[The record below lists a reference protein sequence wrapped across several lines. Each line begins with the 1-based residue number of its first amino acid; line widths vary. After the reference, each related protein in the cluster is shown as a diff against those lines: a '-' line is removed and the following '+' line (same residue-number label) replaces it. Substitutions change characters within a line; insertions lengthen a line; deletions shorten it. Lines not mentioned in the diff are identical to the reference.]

1 MSKLDANLLKKY
13 HRDIFFNYSEYPTKD
28 NWNYNFKSDDY
39 KKSLLD
45 WLPRNPSEPI
55 MLYVH
60 TPFCE
65 QLCYF
70 CFCSKEIT
78 SDYKKAEDYLYNYLF
93 KEIDML
99 FSFLKENNISLNVK
113 EIYFGGGSP
122 TFYKEKDF
130 KALID
135 KLKTCYN
142 FDNVIDFT
150 VEIDPRRVD
159 ESKLLFYHECGVN
172 RLSFGVQDFDLEV
185 QKRINRIQSEELFD
199 SLLTDKVREK
209 FKVIN
214 FDLLIG
220 LPGQTSTSMS
230 KTLDKVIKIKP
241 TQIQP
246 MLLHYDPF
254 KRKYMINM
262 LKDGPLPDFYDR
274 QEMYGV
280 VKDKLTNVG
289 GYKKAGFESYA
300 LPDDPLIK
308 AMSNEK
314 ALYNSLGT
322 QTGDVTNFIALG
334 TSGGGCLGDDYY
346 FQNYYEQNK
355 YRECIRQGH
364 LPTFRGTKL
373 NPDDKIR
380 RNILQFLK
388 TYYYLNIE
396 NIEKKFQIDF
406 KQYFGIELDLLKKL
420 ENDGLVVCDSKK
432 IQITDIGI
440 HFTPQIINVFDK
452 YNRIETYEDQKNI
465 IARQIPRT
473 SV

>member
-1 MSKLDANLLKKY
+1 
-13 HRDIFFNYSEYPTKD
+13 
-28 NWNYNFKSDDY
+28 
-39 KKSLLD
+39 
-45 WLPRNPSEPI
+45 
-55 MLYVH
+55 
-60 TPFCE
+60 
-65 QLCYF
+65 
-70 CFCSKEIT
+70 
-78 SDYKKAEDYLYNYLF
+78 
-93 KEIDML
+93 ML
-99 FSFLKENNISLNVK
+99 FSFLKTNNIKLNVK
-113 EIYFGGGSP
+113 EMYFGGGSP

-142 FDNVIDFT
+142 FDNIGDFT

-220 LPGQTSTSMS
+220 LPGQTSKSMNN
-230 KTLDKVIKIKP
+230 TLDKVIKIKP

-274 QEMYGV
+274 QEMYHV
-280 VKDKLTNVG
+280 VKDRLTNDG

-300 LPDDPLIK
+300 LPNDPLIK
-308 AMSNEK
+308 AMNNEK

-334 TSGGGCLGDDYY
+334 TSGNGNLGEDYY

-355 YRECIRQGH
+355 YRECIRQGQ
-364 LPTFRGTKL
+364 LPTFRGVKL
-373 NPDDKIR
+373 DSDDKIR

-388 TYYYLNIE
+388 TYYYLNIT
-396 NIEKKFQIDF
+396 NFEKKFKINF
-406 KQYFGIELDLLKKL
+406 KEYFEIELNLLKKFID
-420 ENDGLVVCDSKK
+420 DGLVVANSTEIK
-432 IQITDIGI
+432 ITDIGV

-452 YNRIETYEDQKNI
+452 YNKIQNYEDQKSI
-465 IARQIPRT
+465 IEKQIPRT
-473 SV
+473 SA

>member
-1 MSKLDANLLKKY
+1 MIKLDANLLKKY
-13 HRDIFFNYSEYPTKD
+13 HKDIFFNYSEYPTKD
-28 NWNYNFKSDDY
+28 NWDYDFKSDQY
-39 KKSLLD
+39 KKSLID
-45 WLPRNPSEPI
+45 WLPKNPSEPI

-78 SDYKKAEDYLYNYLF
+78 SNYNKAEDYLYNYLF
-93 KEIDML
+93 KEIDIL
-99 FSFLKENNISLNVK
+99 FGHLQKNNIKLNVK

-122 TFYKEKDF
+122 TFYKEKEF
-130 KALID
+130 KLLID
-135 KLKTCYN
+135 KLKSC
-142 FDNVIDFT
+142 FDFNKIGDFT

-159 ESKLLFYHECGVN
+159 EAKLLFYSDCGVN
-172 RLSFGVQDFDLEV
+172 RLSFGVQDFDLDV
-185 QKRINRIQSEELFD
+185 QKRINRIQDAKLFD
-199 SLLTDKVREK
+199 SLLTNKVRDK

-220 LPGQTSTSMS
+220 LPGQTSESI
-230 KTLDKVIKIKP
+230 KRTLKKVIEIKP

-254 KRKYMINM
+254 KRKYMIKM

-274 QEMYGV
+274 QEMYEI
-280 VKDKLTNVG
+280 VKNKLIDDG

-308 AMSNEK
+308 AMNDEK

-322 QTGDVTNFIALG
+322 QTGDVTNFIAIG
-334 TSGGGCLGDDYY
+334 SSGNGCLGNDYY

-355 YRECIRQGH
+355 YRECIKNGD
-364 LPTFRGTKL
+364 LPTFRGIKL
-373 NPDDKIR
+373 NSDDKIR

-388 TYYYLNIE
+388 TYYYIDKQS
-396 NIEKKFQIDF
+396 IEKKFNIDF
-406 KQYFGIELDLLKKL
+406 KEYFEKEIQLIKNF
-420 ENDGLVVCDSKK
+420 ENDGLVINEGSKIK
-432 IQITDIGI
+432 ITNIGV

-452 YNRIETYEDQKNI
+452 YNRIETYEDQKSI
-465 IARQIPRT
+465 IEKQVPRIST
-473 SV
+473 